1 MRLVFPALALTL
13 GLATSAAGQGAVPMQ
28 STPLDP
34 ANLDRSVSACTDF
47 YQFAN
52 GGWVKRNP
60 VPAAYSRWGSF
71 DQLQE
76 NNQSNLLTI
85 LRGAAANGNA
95 QASEDIRKL
104 GVYYSSCMDSVA
116 AERAGAQPIKAEL
129 DRINAIGN
137 RDQLEGEIARLHS
150 RGVSLLFG
158 FSAQQDLKNSTSVIA
173 GVGQG
178 GLSLPDRDY
187 YLNTEKRYVDIRANY
202 ADHVGRMFQ
211 LLGETAPQATADA
224 QKVVAIETAL
234 AKPAMTRVQMRDPN
248 ATYHRM
254 TSAELAQLAPG
265 FDWPTFFK
273 DEVRADISTINIQN
287 PAFMQVADTMLGS
300 VPLDDWKAYLRW
312 HLLDVSAGSLS
323 SAFVNEDFRFGSTLS
338 GAKEMLSRDKRCARA
353 TDAGLRDALGQA
365 YVAQYFTPQAKQR
378 ALEMVR
384 NLESV
389 FHDRLQ
395 TLAWMS
401 DTTKV
406 QATGKLAAFTN
417 KIGYPDKWRD
427 YSTLTIKPGNFLD
440 NQVAVRQY
448 ERRRT
453 LSRIGQPVDRAE
465 WGMTPPTV
473 NAYYNP
479 SMNEIVFPAGIM
491 QPPFF
496 DPKADDAVNYG
507 GMGAVIGHEMTHGFD
522 DQGAQFD
529 AQGNLRNWWGASD
542 LEKFKRGTGLVASQF
557 DGYTVLDSVHVNGK
571 LTLGENLADLGGL
584 SVSYAAMEKALAAK
598 GRPALID
605 GFTPEQRFFL
615 AWAQIWRQ
623 NITPEA
629 QRVRINTDPHSPG
642 RWRTNGPVSN
652 LPQFAAAFGCKP
664 GDPMVRPDSVRPVIW

>member
-1 MRLVFPALALTL
+1 
-13 GLATSAAGQGAVPMQ
+13 MQ
-28 STPLDP
+28 SKPLDP

-52 GGWVKRNP
+52 GGWISRNP
-60 VPAAYSRWGSF
+60 IPAAFSVWGSF
-71 DQLQE
+71 AELQE
-76 NNQSNLLTI
+76 NNQGNLLTI
-85 LRGAAANGNA
+85 LRAAAASGNP
-95 QASEDIRKL
+95 QANADLRKL
-104 GVYYSSCMDSVA
+104 GVFYSSCMDSVG
-116 AERAGAQPIKAEL
+116 AERAGAQPIRAEL
-129 DRINAIGN
+129 DRIAAINN
-137 RDQLEGEIARLHS
+137 RAGVEAEVARLHA
-150 RGVSLLFG
+150 RAIPLLFNFG
-158 FSAQQDLKNSTSVIA
+158 AQQDLKNSTSVIA
-173 GVGQG
+173 GLSQG

-187 YLNTEKRYVDIRANY
+187 YLNNDKRYADIRANY
-202 ADHVGRMFQ
+202 TDHVARMFQ
-211 LLGETAPQATADA
+211 LIGEPASQATADA
-224 QKVVAIETAL
+224 QKVLAIETAL
-234 AKPAMTRVQMRDPN
+234 ATPSMTRVQRRDPN
-248 ATYHRM
+248 ANYHRM

-265 FDWPTFFK
+265 FNWSSFFAG
-273 DEVRADISTINIQN
+273 EGRADISTINVQN
-287 PAFMQVADTMLGS
+287 PAFVKAADSMLTS
-300 VPLDDWKAYLRW
+300 TPLDSWKAYLRW
-312 HLLDVSAGSLS
+312 KVLDATAQSLS
-323 SAFVNEDFRFGSTLS
+323 SAFVNEDFRFSSTLS
-338 GAKEMLSRDKRCARA
+338 GTKEMLPREKRCARA
-353 TDAGLRDALGQA
+353 TDQGLRDALGQA
-365 YVAQYFTPQAKQR
+365 YVSQYFTPQAKQR

-389 FHDRLQ
+389 FRDRLQ
-395 TLAWMS
+395 TLGWMS
-401 DTTKV
+401 DTTKT
-406 QATGKLAAFTN
+406 QATAKLAAFTN

-427 YSTLTIKPGNFLD
+427 YSTLTIKPGHFLD
-440 NQVAVRQY
+440 NQLAVQQY

-453 LSRIGQPVDRAE
+453 LSRIGQPVDRTE

-479 SMNEIVFPAGIM
+479 SMNEIVFPAGIL

-496 DPKADDAVNYG
+496 DPNADDAVNYG

-542 LEKFKRGTGLVASQF
+542 LDKFKKGTGLVASQF
-557 DGYTVLDSVHVNGK
+557 DAYTVLDSVHVNGK

-584 SVSYAAMEKALAAK
+584 SVAYAALEKALAEK
-598 GRPALID
+598 GRPPLID

-629 QRVRINTDPHSPG
+629 LRVRINTDPHSPG
-642 RWRTNGPVSN
+642 RWRTNGPLSN

>member
-1 MRLVFPALALTL
+1 MRLVSSALALTFA
-13 GLATSAAGQGAVPMQ
+13 LATSAAAQNAVPMQ

-52 GGWVKRNP
+52 GGWLKRNP
-60 VPAAYSRWGSF
+60 IPAAYSRWGSF

-85 LRGAAANGNA
+85 LRAAAATGNP
-95 QASEDIRKL
+95 QASADIRKL
-104 GVYYSSCMDSVA
+104 GVFYTSCMDSAA
-116 AERAGAQPIKAEL
+116 AERVGFQPIRSEL
-129 DRINAIGN
+129 DRIDAI
-137 RDQLEGEIARLHS
+137 RSRRQLEAEIARLHY
-150 RGVSLLFG
+150 RGVPVLFG
-158 FSAQQDLKNSTSVIA
+158 FGAQQDFKNSTSVIA
-173 GVGQG
+173 AVNQG

-187 YLNTEKRYVDIRANY
+187 YLNTDKRYSDIRTNY
-202 ADHVGRMFQ
+202 VDHVGRMFQ
-211 LLGETAPQATADA
+211 LIGETSSKASADA
-224 QKVVAIETAL
+224 QRVMNIETAL
-234 AKPAMTRVQMRDPN
+234 ARPAMTRVQMRDPN

-254 TSAELAQLAPG
+254 TPAELVQLAPG
-265 FDWPTFFK
+265 FNWPGFFAGEGKSDVPAINVQNPTFLK
-273 DEVRADISTINIQN
+273 TVDTLLTST
-287 PAFMQVADTMLGS
+287 S
-300 VPLDDWKAYLRW
+300 LDDWKAYLRW
-312 HLLDVSAGSLS
+312 HLLDNAAPSLS
-323 SAFVNEDFRFGSTLS
+323 SAFVNEDFRFASTLS
-338 GAKEMLSRDKRCARA
+338 GAKEMLPRDKRCARA

-365 YVAQYFTPQAKQR
+365 YVAQYFTPEAKAR

-389 FHDRLQ
+389 FHDRLE
-395 TLAWMS
+395 TLGWMT
-401 DTTKV
+401 DTTRL
-406 QATGKLAAFTN
+406 QATAKLAAFTN

-427 YSTLTIKPGNFLD
+427 YSTLTIKPGPFIN
-440 NQVAVRQY
+440 NQVAVREY
-448 ERRRT
+448 ERRRA
-453 LSRIGQPVDRAE
+453 LSKIGQPLDRTE
-465 WGMTPPTV
+465 WGMTPSTV

-529 AQGNLRNWWGASD
+529 PQGNLRNWWSAAD
-542 LEKFKRGTGLVASQF
+542 LAKFKTGTGLVASQY
-557 DGYTVLDSVHVNGK
+557 DSYTVLDSLHVNGK

-584 SVSYAAMEKALAAK
+584 SIAYAALEKALAEK
-598 GRPALID
+598 GRPPLID

-615 AWAQIWRQ
+615 AWAQIWRG

-642 RWRTNGPVSN
+642 EWRTNGPLSN

-664 GDPMVRPDSVRPVIW
+664 GDAMVRP